1 MTEAEKEAERI
12 FNLHYTNIFQY
23 GEEMSEEIVIS
34 ILAKNSAIIHV
45 NGIIKSKPT
54 DKTHVFLSDADC
66 SRKFYREVKTILE
79 NK

>member
-1 MTEAEKEAERI
+1 
-12 FNLHYTNIFQY
+12 
-23 GEEMSEEIVIS
+23 MSEEIVIS